1 MNAADKMLGEMKL
14 MTNIADWMA
23 SHGEILSD
31 RSRSDFYT
39 FVRIRRI
46 RWRGRVYDVI
56 DVDNLTCQIERVE

>member
-1 MNAADKMLGEMKL
+1 MIFIDKKPSELKL

-31 RSRSDFYT
+31 WSRSSFYA
-39 FVRIRRI
+39 FVRIRKI